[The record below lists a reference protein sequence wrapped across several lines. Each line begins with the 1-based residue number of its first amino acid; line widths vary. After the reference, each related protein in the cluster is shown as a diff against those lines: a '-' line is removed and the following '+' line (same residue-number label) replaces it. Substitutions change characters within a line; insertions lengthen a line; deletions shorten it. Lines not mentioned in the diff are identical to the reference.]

1 MVKKMSVCMYVDIC
15 TLVPDK
21 VVTIGL
27 WGQARS
33 RGAGG
38 GVLGSHSPLRNS
50 GF

>member
-1 MVKKMSVCMYVDIC
+1 MYVDIC
-15 TLVPDK
+15 TLVSDT

-38 GVLGSHSPLRNS
+38 GG
-50 GF
+50 